1 MLSIEAM
8 GMSTMN
14 LMLKILLKRAEIW
27 YTCSPI
33 LQRKLDSSVNFWLF
47 TGPEFWV
54 GLESNALLHDAIWF
68 LMYRVGLTNFLAMKV
83 YSFIAF
89 LCL

>member
-1 MLSIEAM
+1 
-8 GMSTMN
+8 
-14 LMLKILLKRAEIW
+14 LL
-27 YTCSPI
+27 
-33 LQRKLDSSVNFWLF
+33 
-47 TGPEFWV
+47 

-68 LMYRVGLTNFLAMKV
+68 LMYRVELTNFLAMKV